1 MRDLYQA
8 NGFLDARLDA
18 HVEDNYKGK
27 EGDVFI
33 RFDVQEGKQTRVA
46 SLSIEGIHAVKEDE
60 LLGVIGS
67 TPGQPYSD
75 FGVTTDRD
83 NILALYFNEGFPEAS
98 FSATAERVSTAP
110 AEKSEADGSN
120 VSTKENREQKEKET
134 KSPIEQAEAVRLVYH
149 IQEGPQTRVRRI
161 LVGGYRH
168 TRPGVIHR
176 EVHIKVKEPLRE

>member
-1 MRDLYQA
+1 MRDLYEA
-8 NGFLDARLDA
+8 NGFLDARVEA

-33 RFDVQEGKQTRVA
+33 RFQVQEGKQTRVA
-46 SLSIEGIHAVKEDE
+46 SLSTEGIHAFKEEE

-98 FSATAERVSTAP
+98 FTATAERVP
-110 AEKSEADGSN
+110 AEAAGQKTGVGEGN
-120 VSTKENREQKEKET
+120 VSTKENKEQKEKET
-134 KSPIEQAEAVRLVYH
+134 
-149 IQEGPQTRVRRI
+149 
-161 LVGGYRH
+161 
-168 TRPGVIHR
+168 
-176 EVHIKVKEPLRE
+176 